1 MDRERLTNSEVN
13 RFGIYGFMSMF
24 GIMIPMM
31 YLTIFM
37 TEHLGMGAALMG
49 TILLAARII
58 DFFIGLS
65 AGGVI
70 ERTKMKSGKYRSWFK
85 LLRWAVLIG
94 ITMQFF
100 NTTALPLAA
109 QVVIVFIGY
118 LLLHG
123 SMDFL
128 APSQFGVLSM
138 MAGPNFADRNRLS
151 FRNAQFSAIGQI
163 VVAAAALPAV
173 NFFTPLVGG
182 TYAFSIVAT
191 TAAVLFFIAATLIVR
206 VSEPYDKGQPKDA
219 PGMPVVT
226 LGDMVKSVLTNGQ
239 LLVLLLGQSLFQTAG
254 QVAMGIMTFYFMFVL
269 GNLTLMALALT
280 ITGLFGFVGSVIGPK
295 VGTKLGKKYAMV
307 AGMLTYGVMS
317 FGIAFF
323 AANSFIIYI
332 VLQCANTIG
341 MYFFM
346 SFGNLYFLDCG
357 EYGYWKTGKDNRAVA
372 LAMGNMPIKI
382 GMALGGALG
391 AYGLALIGYVPGMAP
406 SPEFATKFMYLFG
419 GLPGGLALASGL
431 IILFA
436 YKLRDVDCELYARE
450 NEDRVRA
457 AMAASGE

>member
-1 MDRERLTNSEVN
+1 MERERLTNSEVN

-31 YLTIFM
+31 YLTLFM

-49 TILLAARII
+49 TILLVARII
-58 DFFIGLS
+58 DFFIGLT
-65 AGGVI
+65 AGGII
-70 ERTKMKSGKYRSWFK
+70 EKTRMKSGKYRSWFK
-85 LLRWAVLIG
+85 ILRWAVLIG

-100 NTTALPLAA
+100 NTKALPLAA

-118 LLLHG
+118 LGLHG

-151 FRNAQFSAIGQI
+151 FRNAQFSAIGGI
-163 VVAAAALPAV
+163 VVSATALPAV
-173 NFFTPLVGG
+173 NALTPIVGG

-226 LGDMVKSVLTNGQ
+226 LGDMIKSVVTNGQ
-239 LLVLLLGQSLFQTAG
+239 LLVLLLGQSIYQTAG
-254 QVAMGIMTFYFMFVL
+254 QVAMGIMAFYFIFVL

-295 VGTKLGKKYAMV
+295 VGTKLGKKGALV
-307 AGMLTYGVMS
+307 VGMLTYAVMS
-317 FGIAFF
+317 YGIAFF
-323 AANSFIIYI
+323 GAKSFTIYI
-332 VLQCANTIG
+332 IFACANTVA
-341 MYFFM
+341 MYFFW

-357 EYGYWKTGKDNRAVA
+357 EYGFWKTGKDNRAVA

-391 AYGLALIGYVPGMAP
+391 AYGLAFIGYVPGMAP
-406 SPEFATKFMYLFG
+406 TPEFAAKFMYLFG
-419 GLPGGLALASGL
+419 GLPATLSLVAGL
-431 IILFA
+431 ILLFA
-436 YKLRDVDCELYARE
+436 YKLTDADCEKYAKE
-450 NEDRVRA
+450 NA
-457 AMAASGE
+457 AKTTAILAEAE